1 MIFDIENYYSLVG
14 KSNIICKIFLLV
26 AEVATTAM
34 GGHCYSCVRH
44 NYKYV
49 GHSYIHSLPI
59 VWLDALN
66 SFFRECECEI
76 Q

>member
-34 GGHCYSCVRH
+34 GGH
-44 NYKYV
+44 
-49 GHSYIHSLPI
+49 SYIHSLPI